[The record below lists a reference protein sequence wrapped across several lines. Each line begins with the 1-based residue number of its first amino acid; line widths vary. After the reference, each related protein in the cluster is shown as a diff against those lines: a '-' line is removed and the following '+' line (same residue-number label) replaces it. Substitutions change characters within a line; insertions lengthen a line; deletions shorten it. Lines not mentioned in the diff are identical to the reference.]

1 MNNMYRFIDHYME
14 AAMKR
19 ELGITEARKQF
30 ASIVDEVKY
39 RGDNYVILKRG
50 EPAAA
55 IVPMDVYR
63 RWQEERERL
72 FDVIREI
79 QEQNQGADP
88 DEVMAEVLQAQQ
100 EIRREK
106 AEQQT

>member
-1 MNNMYRFIDHYME
+1 
-14 AAMKR
+14 MKR

-30 ASIVDEVKY
+30 ASIIDEVKY

-55 IVPMDVYR
+55 IVPMDVYK
-63 RWQEERERL
+63 RWQKERERL

-79 QEQNQGADP
+79 QEQSQGADP

-100 EIRREK
+100 EIRRER
-106 AEQQT
+106 AEQQP